1 MHKANTDGTE
11 GRNRRFNNNSWALQH
26 LTFNNK
32 DNQREDE
39 QGNGRLVETS
49 LNKFQGLKPHKV
61 CLPTKI
67 G

>member
-1 MHKANTDGTE
+1 MHKAKTDRTE
-11 GRNRRFNNNSWALQH
+11 GRNRQLNNNSWTLQH
-26 LTFNNK
+26 LTFDNK
-32 DNQREDE
+32 DNHREDE

-61 CLPTKI
+61 CPPTKI